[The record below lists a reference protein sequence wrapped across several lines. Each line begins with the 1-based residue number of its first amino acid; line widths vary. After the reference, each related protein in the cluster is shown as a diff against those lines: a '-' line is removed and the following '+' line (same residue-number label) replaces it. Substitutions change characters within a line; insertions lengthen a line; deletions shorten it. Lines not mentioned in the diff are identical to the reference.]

1 MFGLLLRVEWMAGVC
16 RFGSCSRLLFREGDN
31 VDIFEWILGVFVV
44 FIFAVAGVGIY
55 DAVYG
60 EKIVLL
66 KSQWV
71 CTETKTSVRPQTTI
85 VGKSP
90 ITIMVPHSDCVE
102 YQKSR

>member
-1 MFGLLLRVEWMAGVC
+1 M
-16 RFGSCSRLLFREGDN
+16 DT
-31 VDIFEWILGVFVV
+31 FEWILAVFAA
-44 FIFAVAGVGIY
+44 FIFTVAGVGIY